1 MKIAKTQLKK
11 IIKEELSRVLLE
23 RGAESYS
30 FDASREGTFARTHG
44 WYIIHA
50 DKEVEKALLQAREVW
65 GSQEFGSPT
74 YSASQGS
81 RSPTEDAIGKFEDAI
96 IQTATKFTNPQSSP
110 EEKNQAKARYEK
122 GRQAIVSKLPLLG
135 DVIPQIEGD
144 ALVAPTSQKYL
155 QE

>member
-1 MKIAKTQLKK
+1 VKITKSQLRR

-30 FDASREGTFARTHG
+30 FDASREGSMARTHG

-65 GSQEFGSPT
+65 GSQEFGHTT
-74 YSASQGS
+74 YSAEQGT
-81 RSPTEDAIGKFEDAI
+81 RSPTKDAIEKFEGALLLP
-96 IQTATKFTNPQSSP
+96 ATKFTNPQSSP
-110 EEKNQAKARYEK
+110 EEKSEAKARYEK